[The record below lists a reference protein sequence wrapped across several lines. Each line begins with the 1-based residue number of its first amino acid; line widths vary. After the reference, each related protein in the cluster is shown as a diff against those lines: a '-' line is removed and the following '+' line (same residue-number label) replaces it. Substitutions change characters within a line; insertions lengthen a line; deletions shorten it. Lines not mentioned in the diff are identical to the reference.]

1 MVRVIDAHR
10 FQRQSTYT
18 VPENVIAS
26 CLISDDKILLATNQ
40 STIELRSLNFNQ
52 PTDEIP
58 TDFEPISWF
67 QTVYEISQ
75 MIYCKNGN
83 YVATIERN
91 QSGESSARV
100 YTNWDFIE
108 NSLNKNVMA
117 RIAGK
122 VSPSYI
128 RTDFVYMDIIE
139 LPINGQVEAIS
150 CCQLTGNII
159 IANSRSEIFIYK
171 FQLHQTENKRNSY
184 IDFNELAY
192 WLELSYKP
200 RRIEIAENFIMSMSD
215 KCLNVFKICSKF
227 EFEKSDSE
235 EFVDLN
241 CAQQEFEQCF
251 DGSKENSQNFLINL
265 TSNFE
270 QKTDFIDFR
279 PTVVT
284 NLPVLIKSAKNVSN
298 AVFSLLQLRIPK
310 DRNATKDESTE
321 FFNKFSLKPI
331 YTKMATLEQ
340 NKSDLTSKFHQHF
353 IGCGLIV
360 TTAQDGFLYFLT
372 NLNGKSMF

>member
-26 CLISDDKILLATNQ
+26 CLISDDQILLATNQ
-40 STIELRSLNFNQ
+40 SSIELRQLNFNE

-58 TDFEPISWF
+58 SAFDPICSF
-67 QTVYEISQ
+67 QTVYEIVQ

-83 YVATIERN
+83 YVGTIERN
-91 QSGESSARV
+91 ETGESSARV
-100 YTNWDFIE
+100 YTNWDFTE
-108 NSLNKNVMA
+108 NSLNQNVMA

-159 IANSRSEIFIYK
+159 IANGRNEIFIYK
-171 FQLHQTENKRNSY
+171 FQLHQMENKKNSY
-184 IDFNELAY
+184 IDFNELNY
-192 WLELSYKP
+192 WLELAYKP
-200 RRIEIAENFIMSMSD
+200 RRIEITENFIMSMSD
-215 KCLNVFKICSKF
+215 KCLNVFRIGSKF
-227 EFEKSDSE
+227 DVVVGESE

-241 CAQQEFEQCF
+241 SAQHEFEQCF
-251 DGSKENSQNFLINL
+251 DGSKENSQSYLINL

-284 NLPVLIKSAKNVSN
+284 NLPVLIKSAKNVSSFP
-298 AVFSLLQLRIPK
+298 VS
-310 DRNATKDESTE
+310 D
-321 FFNKFSLKPI
+321 PI
-331 YTKMATLEQ
+331 
-340 NKSDLTSKFHQHF
+340 
-353 IGCGLIV
+353 
-360 TTAQDGFLYFLT
+360 
-372 NLNGKSMF
+372 